1 MQVLVKN
8 WLVGAEKT
16 EVAHLWAAVNVW
28 LKYRSCL
35 VDSKCS
41 FSHRCSTESSF
52 VHIAKKLR
60 VETFIAATQPMAA
73 KNHTGF
79 TKDAFNMAFWLV

>member
-35 VDSKCS
+35 VGLNGRVLIFCCYHLAVSKQNSGCD
-41 FSHRCSTESSF
+41 
-52 VHIAKKLR
+52 V
-60 VETFIAATQPMAA
+60 TQ
-73 KNHTGF
+73 
-79 TKDAFNMAFWLV
+79 W

>member
-16 EVAHLWAAVNVW
+16 EVAHVWAALNVW

-35 VDSKCS
+35 VL
-41 FSHRCSTESSF
+41 HRGRT
-52 VHIAKKLR
+52 
-60 VETFIAATQPMAA
+60 VELWNAE
-73 KNHTGF
+73 
-79 TKDAFNMAFWLV
+79 L

>member
-8 WLVGAEKT
+8 WLVDDEKT

-35 VDSKCS
+35 VLEVDPIY
-41 FSHRCSTESSF
+41 FYFLLLEF
-52 VHIAKKLR
+52 
-60 VETFIAATQPMAA
+60 
-73 KNHTGF
+73 
-79 TKDAFNMAFWLV
+79 

>member
-28 LKYRSCL
+28 LKYRSYL
-35 VDSKCS
+35 AVEIFLKLT
-41 FSHRCSTESSF
+41 FSGLGRRSSSNSG
-52 VHIAKKLR
+52 KKH
-60 VETFIAATQPMAA
+60 EIIWWAGPSQQT
-73 KNHTGF
+73 NS
-79 TKDAFNMAFWLV
+79 N

>member
-35 VDSKCS
+35 VVRAEDRFFVCSKM
-41 FSHRCSTESSF
+41 FPE
-52 VHIAKKLR
+52 I
-60 VETFIAATQPMAA
+60 
-73 KNHTGF
+73 
-79 TKDAFNMAFWLV
+79 

>member
-28 LKYRSCL
+28 LKYQSCL
-35 VDSKCS
+35 VIVPKFGRTHNQTHTQNYGFGYGSVCELRSGCGCNFGSESESGSGSKFGS
-41 FSHRCSTESSF
+41 
-52 VHIAKKLR
+52 
-60 VETFIAATQPMAA
+60 
-73 KNHTGF
+73 G
-79 TKDAFNMAFWLV
+79 